1 MRAHLGKLISD
12 GRGSVHGVAVLA
24 CAPGEQHDIG
34 LLMLAVMLRADGWR
48 VEFLGADTPFE
59 SADAFA
65 ERIGATILCISA
77 ARSESLEALHD
88 VSRLGDTAGWG
99 GARARRGSRDPGDRA
114 GAPGDLRPGQARR
127 RRCATAQAR
136 GRMSPWLQA
145 GLAGAAAAAVWG
157 LEEPF
162 DQRLFRFPYSDIA
175 ILGKF
180 VTRGPHWRA
189 AGWVMHVVNGAV
201 AGLVFWALFERFGSN
216 AFWFA
221 VAFAMVEHLVTYP
234 LTLLTDRFHPARGA
248 PELPPMSRSGRAF
261 AQATFRHLLF
271 GVVLGLLV
279 SV

>member
-1 MRAHLGKLISD
+1 
-12 GRGSVHGVAVLA
+12 
-24 CAPGEQHDIG
+24 
-34 LLMLAVMLRADGWR
+34 
-48 VEFLGADTPFE
+48 
-59 SADAFA
+59 
-65 ERIGATILCISA
+65 
-77 ARSESLEALHD
+77 
-88 VSRLGDTAGWG
+88 
-99 GARARRGSRDPGDRA
+99 
-114 GAPGDLRPGQARR
+114 
-127 RRCATAQAR
+127 
-136 GRMSPWLQA
+136 MSPWLQA
-145 GLAGAAAAAVWG
+145 GLAGATAAAVWG
-157 LEEPF
+157 LEEPI

-180 VTRGPHWRA
+180 VTRGPNWRA
-189 AGWVMHVVNGAV
+189 AGWVMHVVNGAA

-279 SV
+279 SI

>member
-1 MRAHLGKLISD
+1 
-12 GRGSVHGVAVLA
+12 
-24 CAPGEQHDIG
+24 
-34 LLMLAVMLRADGWR
+34 
-48 VEFLGADTPFE
+48 
-59 SADAFA
+59 
-65 ERIGATILCISA
+65 
-77 ARSESLEALHD
+77 
-88 VSRLGDTAGWG
+88 
-99 GARARRGSRDPGDRA
+99 
-114 GAPGDLRPGQARR
+114 
-127 RRCATAQAR
+127 
-136 GRMSPWLQA
+136 MSPWLQA
-145 GLAGAAAAAVWG
+145 GLAGAVAAAVWG
-157 LEEPF
+157 LEEPI

-261 AQATFRHLLF
+261 AQATWRHLLF

>member
-1 MRAHLGKLISD
+1 
-12 GRGSVHGVAVLA
+12 
-24 CAPGEQHDIG
+24 
-34 LLMLAVMLRADGWR
+34 
-48 VEFLGADTPFE
+48 
-59 SADAFA
+59 
-65 ERIGATILCISA
+65 
-77 ARSESLEALHD
+77 
-88 VSRLGDTAGWG
+88 
-99 GARARRGSRDPGDRA
+99 
-114 GAPGDLRPGQARR
+114 
-127 RRCATAQAR
+127 
-136 GRMSPWLQA
+136 MSPWLQA
-145 GLAGAAAAAVWG
+145 CLAGAGAAAVWG